1 MLGDQ
6 GKDEMKGDK
15 GQGNNTKSDKSMV
28 PGHED
33 KVQGAKDQVQNNTTN
48 GNDTSYWSWQVG

>member
-1 MLGDQ
+1 MHDDQ
-6 GKDEMKGDK
+6 GEDTMKGDK

-33 KVQGAKDQVQNNTTN
+33 KVQGP
-48 GNDTSYWSWQVG
+48 VGGYLAHAGFSAEHVYKY